1 MLNERL
7 KHYKLYDN
15 YNFNVMQYVQHYT
28 MHFQLA
34 W

>member
-1 MLNERL
+1 MLHEQL

-15 YNFNVMQYVQHYT
+15 YNINVTQYVQHYI
-28 MHFQLA
+28 MHFQLT